1 MTSATRSS
9 FPTASTPSASGR
21 NGPSSAAINI
31 LIVDDVQH
39 NLVALEAL
47 LGRPG
52 LNILRAS
59 SGAEALEWLLS
70 DDVALALIDVQMP
83 DMDGFELAELMRGS
97 PRTREVP
104 IIFLTATD
112 RDTTRA
118 FRGYDAGAVDFLYK
132 PFDPQILRSKVEVF
146 VQLQA
151 QKVQLA
157 TQLETVKKM
166 VHDNEMFMAVLG
178 HDLRNPLSAIM
189 ASAEVLK
196 RLNGPARSAED
207 RPHDSLG
214 GSLKGSAES
223 NPERDAQHDR
233 ERIAACAERI
243 ACSGTRMAKM
253 IEQLL
258 DVARMR
264 SGQLTVT
271 PVQTDLRN
279 VSQSIINEFTA
290 VTDPARIEFACDGDT
305 TGFWDPDRLSQ
316 VLSNLVGNALH
327 HGHADRPVRVH
338 IDARGADE
346 VSFTVSN
353 DGVIPDHA
361 RAHLFEPFTSGSA
374 NAEPTQ
380 ATPSSQTS
388 QGLGLGLYIASEL
401 VRMHHGTI
409 DLRSS
414 EAEGTVFKVVL
425 PKQAK
430 STDIRAALKQRSL
443 FSG

>member
-1 MTSATRSS
+1 MS
-9 FPTASTPSASGR
+9 FAMRPVSLSNSGS
-21 NGPSSAAINI
+21 NSDSAAIKI

-52 LNILRAS
+52 LEILRAA
-59 SGAEALEWLLS
+59 SGAEALEWLLR
-70 DDVALALIDVQMP
+70 DEAALALIDVQMP

-132 PFDPQILRSKVEVF
+132 PFDPHILRSKVEVF

-151 QKVQLA
+151 QKLQLA
-157 TQLETVKKM
+157 TQLDTVKKM

-196 RLNGPARSAED
+196 RTND
-207 RPHDSLG
+207 
-214 GSLKGSAES
+214 
-223 NPERDAQHDR
+223 PERV
-233 ERIAACAERI
+233 AACAERI
-243 ACSGTRMAKM
+243 AGSGTRMAKM

-271 PVQTDLRN
+271 PVQTDLRG
-279 VSQSIINEFTA
+279 VSQSIINEFAA
-290 VTDPARIEFACDGDT
+290 VTDASRIEFACDGDS
-305 TGFWDPDRLSQ
+305 TGVWDPDRLSQ

-327 HGHADRPVRVH
+327 HGQPDRPVRIH
-338 IDARGADE
+338 IDARSADE
-346 VSFTVSN
+346 VSITVSN
-353 DGVIPDHA
+353 EGVIPEHA
-361 RAHLFEPFTSGSA
+361 RAHLFEPFTSGSGST
-374 NAEPTQ
+374 EPTQ
-380 ATPSSQTS
+380 AANASPAP

-409 DLRSS
+409 NLHSS
-414 EAEGTVFKVVL
+414 EAEGTAFKIVL

-430 STDIRAALKQRSL
+430 STDLRAALSQRAP

>member
-1 MTSATRSS
+1 MSSAIR
-9 FPTASTPSASGR
+9 AGSASNSGSNSGNLSR
-21 NGPSSAAINI
+21 GADIKI
-31 LIVDDVQH
+31 LIVDDVRH

-52 LNILRAS
+52 LKILHAA

-70 DDVALALIDVQMP
+70 DEVALALIDVQMP

-132 PFDPQILRSKVEVF
+132 PFDPHILRSKVEVF
-146 VQLQA
+146 VQLHA
-151 QKVQLA
+151 QKQQLA
-157 TQLETVKKM
+157 TQLDTVKKM

-196 RLNGPARSAED
+196 RTD
-207 RPHDSLG
+207 D
-214 GSLKGSAES
+214 
-223 NPERDAQHDR
+223 PERVAACV
-233 ERIAACAERI
+233 ERIAG
-243 ACSGTRMAKM
+243 SGARMAKM

-271 PVQTDLRN
+271 PVQTDLRG
-279 VSQSIINEFTA
+279 VSQSIIDEFAA
-290 VTDPARIEFACDGDT
+290 VTEASRIEFACDGDAK
-305 TGFWDPDRLSQ
+305 GVWDPDRLSQ
-316 VLSNLVGNALH
+316 VFSNLVGNALH
-327 HGHADRPVRVH
+327 HGQPDRPVRVH
-338 IDARGADE
+338 IDARSTDE
-346 VSFTVSN
+346 VLITVSN
-353 DGVIPDHA
+353 EGVIPEHA
-361 RAHLFEPFTSGSA
+361 RAHLFEPFKTGSGSA
-374 NAEPTQ
+374 DPA
-380 ATPSSQTS
+380 ATAHAS

-401 VRMHHGTI
+401 VRMHHGKI

-414 EAEGTVFKVVL
+414 EAEGTAFKVTL

-430 STDIRAALKQRSL
+430 STDMRTALQQRAL